1 MAMLNY
7 LSIARNVVS
16 IVVVVFIQIDLL
28 LPEVF
33 GFIIMDMFSMSM
45 SEVSTSTFFGS
56 FLVLAITSG
65 LLFNRIKVLCICT
78 HVVRIIV
85 LLYKVSLP
93 VFRPECLRL
102 CEDL

>member
-45 SEVSTSTFFGS
+45 SEVSTSTFF
-56 FLVLAITSG
+56 
-65 LLFNRIKVLCICT
+65 
-78 HVVRIIV
+78 RII
-85 LLYKVSLP
+85 Y
-93 VFRPECLRL
+93 
-102 CEDL
+102 